1 MKKIFYVLAVAA
13 LCASCAKSDKC
24 KCSVE
29 VNLGDIKGEAKELIV
44 DKPEDVKCSEIKVD
58 DIKGELGS
66 LNLSKAVTV
75 KCKNYK
81 E

>member
-1 MKKIFYVLAVAA
+1 MKKIFVVLAVAA
-13 LCASCAKSDKC
+13 LCASCAKPTKC

-29 VNLGDIKGEAKELIV
+29 LTLGDANLSAKEQIV
-44 DKPEDVKCSEIKVD
+44 ERPEDMKCSEIKVE

-66 LNLSKAVTV
+66 LNLSKVAKI
-75 KCKNYK
+75 KCVNYN